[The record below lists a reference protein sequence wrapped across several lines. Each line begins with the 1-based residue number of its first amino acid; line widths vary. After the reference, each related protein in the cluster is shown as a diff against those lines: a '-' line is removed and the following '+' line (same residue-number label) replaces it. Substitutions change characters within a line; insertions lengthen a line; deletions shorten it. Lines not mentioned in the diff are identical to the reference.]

1 MIRYRLTHRTTY
13 TYQTPA
19 IRARHFLHL
28 LPRVRPGQVLAAATL
43 AIEPAPSSRWDE
55 VDYFGNHITSV
66 ELDLPHDEFIATLE
80 ADIDVT
86 PPQPIAHAGITW
98 EAVAVAAASAAGIAE
113 FRLPTK
119 LTGTDDA
126 VLAYAQSH
134 FTPGA
139 DMMEATTAMMRDLY
153 ARFRYRPGS
162 TTTTTTGPAALAR
175 REGVC
180 QDYSHAMLASLRALK
195 LPARYI
201 SGYLRSQIVGGETA
215 YSGAEQTHAW
225 VSVWLGWR
233 HGWVDFDPTN
243 DLIVSDEHV
252 TLAWGRDFTDVSP
265 TCGIILGGRRHTL
278 KVSVVLAPAEP

>member
-28 LPRVRPGQVLAAATL
+28 MPRMRPGQVLAAASL
-43 AIEPAPSSRWDE
+43 AIEPAASSRCDE
-55 VDYFGNHITSV
+55 IDYFGNPITSV
-66 ELDLPHDEFIATLE
+66 DLDLPHDAFVATLE
-80 ADIDVT
+80 ADVEITSV
-86 PPQPIAHAGITW
+86 PAIERAGIAW
-98 EAVAVAAASAAGIAE
+98 EAVAADGAMPAGVGE
-113 FRLPTK
+113 FRLPTR
-119 LTGTDDA
+119 LTGTDEG
-126 VLAYAQSH
+126 VLTYAHSH

-139 DMMEATTAMMRDLY
+139 DMMVATTAMMRDLY
-153 ARFRYRPGS
+153 ARFRYRPGT

-180 QDYSHAMLASLRALK
+180 QDYSHAMLACLRALR
-195 LPARYI
+195 LPARYV
-201 SGYLRSQIVGGETA
+201 SGYLRSQILGGETA
-215 YSGAEQTHAW
+215 YSGTEQTHAW
-225 VSVWLGWR
+225 VSVWLGQA

-278 KVSVVLAPAEP
+278 KVSVVLAPAGA